1 MNNKHLHMIKLVTDI
16 SVLKKVIPTTTF
28 TKEEQD
34 LATAALLTAVT
45 QHKGL
50 GMSANQ
56 IGLNKRICV
65 INVKEQ
71 PLVLVNPQ
79 IIDEGQEKLIYFEGC
94 LSLPKTMKKPI
105 KTVRSYN
112 IKVKADNFTEVLEFG
127 TEERAHED
135 INSLFGDINL
145 LESICV
151 QHEID
156 HLNGLTIRDRQYT
169 ETVRL
174 TSFAKLGRNEKLLL
188 KKGEE
193 TLSVK
198 KKNLSTYL
206 EQGWEVA

>member
-1 MNNKHLHMIKLVTDI
+1 MIKIVTDT
-16 SVLKKVIPTTTF
+16 SALKKPIPTTTF

-45 QHKGL
+45 EHQGL

-65 INVKEQ
+65 INVREE
-71 PLVLVNPQ
+71 PLVLVNPT
-79 IIDEGQEKLIYFEGC
+79 IVEESEEKIMYFEGC

-105 KTVRSYN
+105 KTVRSYGV
-112 IKVKADNFTEVLEFG
+112 KVKADNFPDVLDFS
-127 TEERAHED
+127 TKERKHED
-135 INSLFGDINL
+135 INALFGDVDL
-145 LESICV
+145 LESVCV

-174 TSFAKLGRNEKLLL
+174 TTFAKLGRNERFIL
-188 KKGEE
+188 KKENE

>member
-1 MNNKHLHMIKLVTDI
+1 MIKLVTEQGI
-16 SVLKKVIPTTTF
+16 LRKAIPTTTF

-45 QHKGL
+45 QHQGL

-65 INVKEQ
+65 INVRDT

-79 IIDEGQEKLIYFEGC
+79 IVDENTEKLIYFEGC

-105 KTVRSYN
+105 KTVRSYSV
-112 IKVKADNFTEVLEFG
+112 KVKADNFPEVLEFG
-127 TEERAHED
+127 TEERNHKD
-135 INSLFGDINL
+135 INSLFSDLAL
-145 LESICV
+145 LESVCV

-169 ETVRL
+169 ETVKL
-174 TSFAKLGRNEKLLL
+174 TAFGKLGRNERLLL
-188 KKGEE
+188 KKGDE

>member
-1 MNNKHLHMIKLVTDI
+1 MIKIVTDT
-16 SVLKKVIPTTTF
+16 SALKKPIPTTTF

-45 QHKGL
+45 EHQGL

-65 INVKEQ
+65 INVREQ
-71 PLVLVNPQ
+71 PLVLVNPT
-79 IIDEGQEKLIYFEGC
+79 IVEESEEKIMYFEGC

-105 KTVRSYN
+105 KTVRSYGV
-112 IKVKADNFTEVLEFG
+112 KVKADNFPDVLDFS
-127 TEERAHED
+127 TKERKHED
-135 INSLFGDINL
+135 INALFGDVDL
-145 LESICV
+145 LESVCV

-156 HLNGLTIRDRQYT
+156 HLNGVTIRDRQYT

-174 TSFAKLGRNEKLLL
+174 TTFAKMGRNERFIL
-188 KKGEE
+188 KKDNE

>member
-1 MNNKHLHMIKLVTDI
+1 MIKIVTDT
-16 SVLKKVIPTTTF
+16 SALKQAIPTTTF

-45 QHKGL
+45 EQQGL

-65 INVKEQ
+65 INVREE
-71 PLVLVNPQ
+71 PLVLVNPT
-79 IIDEGQEKLIYFEGC
+79 IVEETEEKIMYFEGC

-105 KTVRSYN
+105 KTVRSYGV
-112 IKVKADNFTEVLEFG
+112 KVKADNFPEVLDFS
-127 TEERAHED
+127 TKERKHED
-135 INSLFGDINL
+135 INALFNDVDL
-145 LESICV
+145 LESVCV

-169 ETVRL
+169 ETIRL
-174 TSFAKLGRNEKLLL
+174 TAFAKLGRNERFIL
-188 KKGEE
+188 KRGDE

-206 EQGWEVA
+206 EQGWEVV

>member
-1 MNNKHLHMIKLVTDI
+1 MIKIVTDT
-16 SVLKKVIPTTTF
+16 SALKKSIPTTTF

-45 QHKGL
+45 EQKGL

-65 INVKEQ
+65 INVREE
-71 PLVLVNPQ
+71 PLVLVNPT
-79 IIDEGQEKLIYFEGC
+79 IVEETEEKIMYFEGC
-94 LSLPKTMKKPI
+94 LSLPKTMQKPI
-105 KTVRSYN
+105 KTVRSYGV
-112 IKVKADNFTEVLEFG
+112 KVKADNFPEVLDFS
-127 TEERAHED
+127 TKERKHED
-135 INSLFGDINL
+135 INALFGDVDL
-145 LESICV
+145 LESVCV

-174 TSFAKLGRNEKLLL
+174 TAYAKLGRNEKFIL
-188 KKGEE
+188 KKGDE

-198 KKNLSTYL
+198 KKKLSTYL

>member
-1 MNNKHLHMIKLVTDI
+1 MIKIVTDT
-16 SVLKKVIPTTTF
+16 SALRKSIPTTTF

-45 QHKGL
+45 EHQGL

-65 INVKEQ
+65 INVREQ
-71 PLVLVNPQ
+71 PLVLVNPT
-79 IIDEGQEKLIYFEGC
+79 IVEESEEKIMYFEGC

-105 KTVRSYN
+105 KTVRSYGV
-112 IKVKADNFTEVLEFG
+112 KVKADNFPDVLDFS
-127 TEERAHED
+127 TKERKHED
-135 INSLFGDINL
+135 INALFGDVDL
-145 LESICV
+145 LESVCV

-174 TSFAKLGRNEKLLL
+174 TAFAKLGRNERFIL
-188 KKGEE
+188 KKENE

>member
-1 MNNKHLHMIKLVTDI
+1 MIKLVTDI

-45 QHKGL
+45 QHQGL

-79 IIDEGQEKLIYFEGC
+79 IVDEGQEKLIYFEGC

-105 KTVRSYN
+105 KTVRSYGV
-112 IKVKADNFTEVLEFG
+112 KVKADNFPEVLEFG

-135 INSLFGDINL
+135 INSLFGDVNL

>member
-1 MNNKHLHMIKLVTDI
+1 MIKIVTDT
-16 SVLKKVIPTTTF
+16 SALRKPIPTTTF

-45 QHKGL
+45 EHQGL

-71 PLVLVNPQ
+71 PLVLVNPT
-79 IIDEGQEKLIYFEGC
+79 IVEESEEKIMYFEGC

-105 KTVRSYN
+105 KTVRSYGV
-112 IKVKADNFTEVLEFG
+112 KVKADNFPDVLDFS
-127 TEERAHED
+127 TKERKHED
-135 INSLFGDINL
+135 INALFGDVDL
-145 LESICV
+145 LESVCV

-174 TSFAKLGRNEKLLL
+174 TTFAKLGRNERFIL
-188 KKGEE
+188 KKDNE

>member
-1 MNNKHLHMIKLVTDI
+1 MIKIVTDT
-16 SVLKKVIPTTTF
+16 SALRKPIPTTTF

-45 QHKGL
+45 EHQGL

-71 PLVLVNPQ
+71 PLVLVNPT
-79 IIDEGQEKLIYFEGC
+79 IVEESEEKIMYFEGC

-105 KTVRSYN
+105 KTVRSYGV
-112 IKVKADNFTEVLEFG
+112 KVKADNFPDVLDFS
-127 TEERAHED
+127 TKERKHED
-135 INSLFGDINL
+135 INALFGDVDL
-145 LESICV
+145 LESVCV

-156 HLNGLTIRDRQYT
+156 HLNGLTIRDRHYT

-174 TSFAKLGRNEKLLL
+174 TTFAKLGRNERFIL
-188 KKGEE
+188 KKGDE

>member
-1 MNNKHLHMIKLVTDI
+1 MIKIVTDT
-16 SVLKKVIPTTTF
+16 SALRKSIPTTTF

-45 QHKGL
+45 EHQGL

-65 INVKEQ
+65 INVREE
-71 PLVLVNPQ
+71 PLVLVNPT
-79 IIDEGQEKLIYFEGC
+79 IVEETEEKIMYFEGC

-105 KTVRSYN
+105 KTVRSYGV
-112 IKVKADNFTEVLEFG
+112 KVKADNFPDVLDFS
-127 TEERAHED
+127 TKERKHED
-135 INSLFGDINL
+135 INALFGDVDL
-145 LESICV
+145 LESVCV

-156 HLNGLTIRDRQYT
+156 HLNGLTIRGRQYT

-174 TSFAKLGRNEKLLL
+174 TTFAKMGRNERFIL
-188 KKGEE
+188 KKDNE

>member
-1 MNNKHLHMIKLVTDI
+1 MIKIVTDT
-16 SVLKKVIPTTTF
+16 SALKKPIPTTTF

-45 QHKGL
+45 EHQGL

-65 INVKEQ
+65 INVREE
-71 PLVLVNPQ
+71 PLVLVNPT
-79 IIDEGQEKLIYFEGC
+79 IVEESEEKIMYFEGC

-105 KTVRSYN
+105 KTVRSYGV
-112 IKVKADNFTEVLEFG
+112 KVKADNFPDVLDFS
-127 TEERAHED
+127 TKERKHED
-135 INSLFGDINL
+135 INALFGDVDL
-145 LESICV
+145 LESVCV

-156 HLNGLTIRDRQYT
+156 HLNGVTIRDRQYT

-174 TSFAKLGRNEKLLL
+174 TTFAKLGRNERFIL
-188 KKGEE
+188 KKDNE

>member
-1 MNNKHLHMIKLVTDI
+1 MIKIVTDT
-16 SVLKKVIPTTTF
+16 SALKKPIPTTTF

-45 QHKGL
+45 EHQGL

-65 INVKEQ
+65 INVREE
-71 PLVLVNPQ
+71 PLVLVNPT
-79 IIDEGQEKLIYFEGC
+79 IVEESEEKIMYFEGC

-105 KTVRSYN
+105 KTVRSYG
-112 IKVKADNFTEVLEFG
+112 IKVKADNFPDVLDFS
-127 TEERAHED
+127 TKERKHED
-135 INSLFGDINL
+135 INALFGDVDL
-145 LESICV
+145 LESVCV

-156 HLNGLTIRDRQYT
+156 HLNGVTIRDRQYT

-174 TSFAKLGRNEKLLL
+174 TTFAKMGRNERFIL
-188 KKGEE
+188 KKDNE

>member
-1 MNNKHLHMIKLVTDI
+1 MIKIVTDT
-16 SVLKKVIPTTTF
+16 SALKKSIPTTTF

-45 QHKGL
+45 EHQGL

-65 INVKEQ
+65 INVREQ
-71 PLVLVNPQ
+71 PLVLVNPT
-79 IIDEGQEKLIYFEGC
+79 IVEESEEKIMYFEGC

-105 KTVRSYN
+105 KTVRSYGV
-112 IKVKADNFTEVLEFG
+112 KVKADNFPEVLDFS
-127 TEERAHED
+127 TKERKHED
-135 INSLFGDINL
+135 INALFGDVDL
-145 LESICV
+145 LESVCV

-174 TSFAKLGRNEKLLL
+174 TTFAKMGRNERFIL
-188 KKGEE
+188 KKENE

>member
-1 MNNKHLHMIKLVTDI
+1 MIKLVTDT
-16 SVLKKVIPTTTF
+16 SVLKKVIPTTPF

-45 QHKGL
+45 QHQGL

-79 IIDEGQEKLIYFEGC
+79 IVDEGQEKLIYFEGC

-112 IKVKADNFTEVLEFG
+112 IKIKADNFPEVLEFG
-127 TEERAHED
+127 TEERNHED
-135 INSLFGDINL
+135 INALFSDINL

-188 KKGEE
+188 KKGDA

>member
-1 MNNKHLHMIKLVTDI
+1 MNNKHLHMIKLVTDT
-16 SVLKKVIPTTTF
+16 SVLKKVIPTTPF

-34 LATAALLTAVT
+34 LAAAALLTAVT
-45 QHKGL
+45 QHQGL

-79 IIDEGQEKLIYFEGC
+79 ILDEGQEKLIYFEGC

-112 IKVKADNFTEVLEFG
+112 VKVKADNFPDVLEFG
-127 TEERAHED
+127 TEERNHQD

>member
-1 MNNKHLHMIKLVTDI
+1 MIKIVTDT
-16 SVLKKVIPTTTF
+16 SALRKSIPTTTF

-45 QHKGL
+45 EHQGL

-56 IGLNKRICV
+56 IVLNKRICV
-65 INVKEQ
+65 INVREE
-71 PLVLVNPQ
+71 PLVLVNPT
-79 IIDEGQEKLIYFEGC
+79 IVEESEEKIMYFEGC

-105 KTVRSYN
+105 KTVRSYGV
-112 IKVKADNFTEVLEFG
+112 KVKADNFPDVLDFS
-127 TEERAHED
+127 TKERKHED
-135 INSLFGDINL
+135 INALFGDVDL
-145 LESICV
+145 LESVCV

-156 HLNGLTIRDRQYT
+156 HLNGVTIRDRQYT

-174 TSFAKLGRNEKLLL
+174 TTFAKMGRNERFIL
-188 KKGEE
+188 KKDNE

>member
-1 MNNKHLHMIKLVTDI
+1 MIKIVTDT
-16 SVLKKVIPTTTF
+16 SALKKSIPTTTF

-45 QHKGL
+45 EQKGL

-65 INVKEQ
+65 INVREE
-71 PLVLVNPQ
+71 PLVLVNPT
-79 IIDEGQEKLIYFEGC
+79 IVEETEEKIMYFEGC

-105 KTVRSYN
+105 KTVRSYGV
-112 IKVKADNFTEVLEFG
+112 KVKADNFPEVLDFS
-127 TEERAHED
+127 TKERKHED
-135 INSLFGDINL
+135 INALFGDVDL
-145 LESICV
+145 LESVCV

-174 TSFAKLGRNEKLLL
+174 TAFAKLGRNERFIL
-188 KKGEE
+188 KKGDE

>member
-1 MNNKHLHMIKLVTDI
+1 MIKIVTDT
-16 SVLKKVIPTTTF
+16 SSLRKPIPTTTF

-45 QHKGL
+45 EHQGL

-65 INVKEQ
+65 INVREQ
-71 PLVLVNPQ
+71 PLVLVNPT
-79 IIDEGQEKLIYFEGC
+79 IVEESEEKIMYFEGC

-105 KTVRSYN
+105 KTVRSYGV
-112 IKVKADNFTEVLEFG
+112 KVKADNFPDVLDFS
-127 TEERAHED
+127 TKERKHED
-135 INSLFGDINL
+135 INALFGDVDL
-145 LESICV
+145 LESVCV

-174 TSFAKLGRNEKLLL
+174 TTFAKMGRNERFIL
-188 KKGEE
+188 KKENE

>member
-1 MNNKHLHMIKLVTDI
+1 MIKIVTDT
-16 SVLKKVIPTTTF
+16 SALKKPIPTTTF

-45 QHKGL
+45 EHQGL

-65 INVKEQ
+65 INVREE
-71 PLVLVNPQ
+71 PLVLINPT
-79 IIDEGQEKLIYFEGC
+79 IVEESEEKIMYFEGC
-94 LSLPKTMKKPI
+94 LSLPKTMQKPI
-105 KTVRSYN
+105 KTVRSYGV
-112 IKVKADNFTEVLEFG
+112 KVKADNFPDVLDFS
-127 TEERAHED
+127 TKERKHED
-135 INSLFGDINL
+135 INALFGDVDL
-145 LESICV
+145 LESVCV

-174 TSFAKLGRNEKLLL
+174 TTFAKMGRNERFIL
-188 KKGEE
+188 KKDNE

>member
-1 MNNKHLHMIKLVTDI
+1 MIKIITDT
-16 SVLKKVIPTTTF
+16 SVLRTPIPTTTF

-45 QHKGL
+45 QHQGL

-65 INVKEQ
+65 INVREE
-71 PLVLVNPQ
+71 PLILINPEIVL
-79 IIDEGQEKLIYFEGC
+79 ESEEKIMYFEGC

-105 KTVRSYN
+105 KTVRSYGV
-112 IKVKADNFTEVLEFG
+112 KVKADNFPEVLEFG

-135 INSLFGDINL
+135 INSLFGDVNL

>member
-1 MNNKHLHMIKLVTDI
+1 MIKIVTDT
-16 SVLKKVIPTTTF
+16 SALKKPIPTTTF

-45 QHKGL
+45 EHQGL

-65 INVKEQ
+65 INVREE
-71 PLVLVNPQ
+71 PLVLVNPT
-79 IIDEGQEKLIYFEGC
+79 IVEESEEMIMYFEGC

-105 KTVRSYN
+105 KTVRSYGV
-112 IKVKADNFTEVLEFG
+112 KVKADNFPDVLDFS
-127 TEERAHED
+127 TKERKHED
-135 INSLFGDINL
+135 INALFGDVDL
-145 LESICV
+145 LESVCV

-156 HLNGLTIRDRQYT
+156 HLNGVTIRDRQYT

-174 TSFAKLGRNEKLLL
+174 TTFAKMGRNERFIL
-188 KKGEE
+188 KKDNE

>member
-1 MNNKHLHMIKLVTDI
+1 MIKIVTDI
-16 SVLKKVIPTTTF
+16 SALRKSIPTTTF

-45 QHKGL
+45 EHQGL

-65 INVKEQ
+65 INVREQ
-71 PLVLVNPQ
+71 PLVLVNPT
-79 IIDEGQEKLIYFEGC
+79 IVEESEEKIMYFEGC

-105 KTVRSYN
+105 KTVRSYGV
-112 IKVKADNFTEVLEFG
+112 KVKADNFPDVLDFS
-127 TEERAHED
+127 TKERKHED
-135 INSLFGDINL
+135 INALFGDVDL
-145 LESICV
+145 LESVCV

-174 TSFAKLGRNEKLLL
+174 TTFAKMGRNERFIL
-188 KKGEE
+188 KKDNE

>member
-1 MNNKHLHMIKLVTDI
+1 MIKIVTDT
-16 SVLKKVIPTTTF
+16 SALRKSIPTTTF

-45 QHKGL
+45 EHQGL

-65 INVKEQ
+65 INVREE
-71 PLVLVNPQ
+71 PLVLVNPT
-79 IIDEGQEKLIYFEGC
+79 IVEETEEKIMYFEGC

-105 KTVRSYN
+105 KTVRSYGV
-112 IKVKADNFTEVLEFG
+112 KVKADNFPDVLDFS
-127 TEERAHED
+127 TKERKHED
-135 INSLFGDINL
+135 INALFGDVDL
-145 LESICV
+145 LESVCV

-156 HLNGLTIRDRQYT
+156 HLNGVTIRDRQYT

-174 TSFAKLGRNEKLLL
+174 TAFAKLGRNERFIL
-188 KKGEE
+188 KKENE

>member
-1 MNNKHLHMIKLVTDI
+1 MIKIVTET
-16 SVLKKVIPTTTF
+16 SVLRKPIPTTQF

-45 QHKGL
+45 EQQGL

-65 INVKEQ
+65 INVREE

-79 IIDEGQEKLIYFEGC
+79 IIEEGQEKLVYFEGC

-105 KTVRSYN
+105 KTVRSHSV
-112 IKVKADNFTEVLEFG
+112 KVKADNFPEILEFK
-127 TEERAHED
+127 TEKRNHQTIEE
-135 INSLFGDINL
+135 LFSDVDL
-145 LESICV
+145 LESVCV

-174 TSFAKLGRNEKLLL
+174 TAFAKLGRNEKLLL
-188 KKGEE
+188 KKDDQ
-193 TLSVK
+193 TLAVK

>member
-1 MNNKHLHMIKLVTDI
+1 MIKIVTDT
-16 SVLKKVIPTTTF
+16 SALRKSIPTTTF

-45 QHKGL
+45 EHQGL

-65 INVKEQ
+65 INVREE
-71 PLVLVNPQ
+71 PLVLINPT
-79 IIDEGQEKLIYFEGC
+79 IVEETEEKIMYFEGC

-105 KTVRSYN
+105 KTVRSYGV
-112 IKVKADNFTEVLEFG
+112 KVKADNFPDVLDFS
-127 TEERAHED
+127 TKERKHED
-135 INSLFGDINL
+135 INALFNDVDL
-145 LESICV
+145 LESVCV

-169 ETVRL
+169 ETIRL
-174 TSFAKLGRNEKLLL
+174 TAFAKLGRNERFIL
-188 KKGEE
+188 KRGDE

-206 EQGWEVA
+206 EQGWEVV

>member
-1 MNNKHLHMIKLVTDI
+1 MIKIVTDT
-16 SVLKKVIPTTTF
+16 SALKKPIPTTTF

-45 QHKGL
+45 EHQGL

-65 INVKEQ
+65 INVREE
-71 PLVLVNPQ
+71 PLVLVNPT
-79 IIDEGQEKLIYFEGC
+79 IVEESEEKIMYFEGC

-105 KTVRSYN
+105 KTVRSYGV
-112 IKVKADNFTEVLEFG
+112 KVKADNFPDVLEFS
-127 TEERAHED
+127 TKERKHED
-135 INSLFGDINL
+135 INALFGDVDL
-145 LESICV
+145 LESVCV

-174 TSFAKLGRNEKLLL
+174 TTFAKMGRNERFIL
-188 KKGEE
+188 KKDNE

>member
-1 MNNKHLHMIKLVTDI
+1 MIKIVTDT
-16 SVLKKVIPTTTF
+16 SALKKPIPTTTF

-45 QHKGL
+45 EHQGL

-71 PLVLVNPQ
+71 PLVLVNPT
-79 IIDEGQEKLIYFEGC
+79 IVEESEEKIMYFEGC

-105 KTVRSYN
+105 KTVRSYGV
-112 IKVKADNFTEVLEFG
+112 KVKADNFPDVLDFS
-127 TEERAHED
+127 TKERKHED
-135 INSLFGDINL
+135 INALFGDVDL
-145 LESICV
+145 LESVCV

-174 TSFAKLGRNEKLLL
+174 TTFAKMGRNERFIL
-188 KKGEE
+188 KKDNE

>member
-1 MNNKHLHMIKLVTDI
+1 MIKIVTDK
-16 SVLKKVIPTTTF
+16 SALRKSIPTTTF

-45 QHKGL
+45 EHQGL

-65 INVKEQ
+65 INVREQ
-71 PLVLVNPQ
+71 PLVLVNPT
-79 IIDEGQEKLIYFEGC
+79 IVEESEEKIMYFEGC

-105 KTVRSYN
+105 KTVRSYGV
-112 IKVKADNFTEVLEFG
+112 KVKADNFPDVLDFS
-127 TEERAHED
+127 TKERKHED
-135 INSLFGDINL
+135 INALFGDVDL
-145 LESICV
+145 LESVCV

-169 ETVRL
+169 ETIRL
-174 TSFAKLGRNEKLLL
+174 TTFAKMGRNERFIL
-188 KKGEE
+188 KKENE

>member
-1 MNNKHLHMIKLVTDI
+1 MIKIVTDT
-16 SVLKKVIPTTTF
+16 SALKKSIPTTTF

-45 QHKGL
+45 EQKGL

-65 INVKEQ
+65 INVREE
-71 PLVLVNPQ
+71 PLVLVNPT
-79 IIDEGQEKLIYFEGC
+79 IVEESEEKIMYFEGC

-105 KTVRSYN
+105 KTVRSYGV
-112 IKVKADNFTEVLEFG
+112 KVKADNFPDILDFSTK
-127 TEERAHED
+127 ERKHED
-135 INSLFGDINL
+135 INALFGDVDL
-145 LESICV
+145 LESVCV

-174 TSFAKLGRNEKLLL
+174 TSFAKLGRNERFIL
-188 KKGEE
+188 KKGDE

>member
-1 MNNKHLHMIKLVTDI
+1 MYNKHLHMIKIITDT
-16 SVLKKVIPTTTF
+16 SVLKKVVPTTTF

-34 LATAALLTAVT
+34 LATAALLTSVT
-45 QHKGL
+45 QHQGL

-65 INVKEQ
+65 INVREE

-79 IIDEGQEKLIYFEGC
+79 IIEEGQDKLIYFEGC

-105 KTVRSYN
+105 RTVRSYD
-112 IKVKADNFTEVLEFG
+112 IKVKADNFPNVLEFG
-127 TEERAHED
+127 TKERKHED
-135 INSLFGDINL
+135 INALFSDVDL
-145 LESICV
+145 LESVCV

-188 KKGEE
+188 KKGDE

-198 KKNLSTYL
+198 KKNLSSYL

>member
-1 MNNKHLHMIKLVTDI
+1 MIKIVTDT
-16 SVLKKVIPTTTF
+16 SALKQAIPTTTF

-45 QHKGL
+45 EQQGL

-65 INVKEQ
+65 INVREE
-71 PLVLVNPQ
+71 PLVLVNPT
-79 IIDEGQEKLIYFEGC
+79 IVEETEEKIMYFEGC

-105 KTVRSYN
+105 KTVRSYGV
-112 IKVKADNFTEVLEFG
+112 KVKADNFPDVLEFS
-127 TEERAHED
+127 TKERKHED
-135 INSLFGDINL
+135 INALFGDVDL
-145 LESICV
+145 LESVCV

-174 TSFAKLGRNEKLLL
+174 TTFAKMGRNERFIL
-188 KKGEE
+188 KKDNE

>member
-1 MNNKHLHMIKLVTDI
+1 MIKIVTDT
-16 SVLKKVIPTTTF
+16 SALKKSIPTTTF

-45 QHKGL
+45 EHKGL

-65 INVKEQ
+65 INVREE
-71 PLVLVNPQ
+71 PLVLVNPT
-79 IIDEGQEKLIYFEGC
+79 IVEESEEKIMYFEGC

-105 KTVRSYN
+105 KTVRSYGV
-112 IKVKADNFTEVLEFG
+112 KVKADNFPDVLDFS
-127 TEERAHED
+127 TKERKHED
-135 INSLFGDINL
+135 INALFGDVDL
-145 LESICV
+145 LESVCV

-174 TSFAKLGRNEKLLL
+174 TAFAKLGRNERFIL
-188 KKGEE
+188 KKGDE

>member
-1 MNNKHLHMIKLVTDI
+1 MIKIVTDTLA
-16 SVLKKVIPTTTF
+16 LKKPIPTTTF
-28 TKEEQD
+28 TKEDQD

-45 QHKGL
+45 EHQGL

-65 INVKEQ
+65 INVREE
-71 PLVLVNPQ
+71 PLVLVNPT
-79 IIDEGQEKLIYFEGC
+79 IVEESEEKIMYFEGC

-105 KTVRSYN
+105 KTVRSYGV
-112 IKVKADNFTEVLEFG
+112 KVKADNFPDVLEFS
-127 TEERAHED
+127 TKERKHED
-135 INSLFGDINL
+135 INALFGDVDL
-145 LESICV
+145 LESVCV

-174 TSFAKLGRNEKLLL
+174 TAFAKLGRNERFIL
-188 KKGEE
+188 KKGNE

>member
-1 MNNKHLHMIKLVTDI
+1 MIKIVTDT
-16 SVLKKVIPTTTF
+16 SALKKPIPTTTF

-45 QHKGL
+45 EHQGL

-65 INVKEQ
+65 INVREE
-71 PLVLVNPQ
+71 PLVLVNPT
-79 IIDEGQEKLIYFEGC
+79 IVEESEEKIMYFEGC

-105 KTVRSYN
+105 KTVRSYGV
-112 IKVKADNFTEVLEFG
+112 KVKADNFPNVLEFS
-127 TEERAHED
+127 TKERKHED
-135 INSLFGDINL
+135 INALFGDVDL
-145 LESICV
+145 LESVCV

-156 HLNGLTIRDRQYT
+156 HLNGVTIRDRQYT

-174 TSFAKLGRNEKLLL
+174 TTFAKMGRNERFIL
-188 KKGEE
+188 KKDNE

>member
-1 MNNKHLHMIKLVTDI
+1 MIKIVTDT
-16 SVLKKVIPTTTF
+16 SALKQSIPTTTF

-45 QHKGL
+45 EHKGL

-65 INVKEQ
+65 INVREE
-71 PLVLVNPQ
+71 PLVLVNPT
-79 IIDEGQEKLIYFEGC
+79 IVEETEEKIMYFEGC

-105 KTVRSYN
+105 KTVRSYGV
-112 IKVKADNFTEVLEFG
+112 KVKADNFPDVLDFS
-127 TEERAHED
+127 TKERKHED
-135 INSLFGDINL
+135 INALFGDVDL
-145 LESICV
+145 LESVCV

-174 TSFAKLGRNEKLLL
+174 TAFAKLGRNERFIL
-188 KKGEE
+188 KKGDE

>member
-1 MNNKHLHMIKLVTDI
+1 MIKIVTDTLA
-16 SVLKKVIPTTTF
+16 LKNPIPTTTF
-28 TKEEQD
+28 TKEDQD

-45 QHKGL
+45 EHQGL

-65 INVKEQ
+65 INVREE
-71 PLVLVNPQ
+71 PLVLVNPT
-79 IIDEGQEKLIYFEGC
+79 IVEESEEKIMYFEGC

-105 KTVRSYN
+105 KTVRSYG
-112 IKVKADNFTEVLEFG
+112 IKVKADNFPDVLEFS
-127 TEERAHED
+127 TKERKHED
-135 INSLFGDINL
+135 INALFGDVDL
-145 LESICV
+145 LESVCV

-174 TSFAKLGRNEKLLL
+174 TTFAKMGRNERFIL
-188 KKGEE
+188 KKDNE